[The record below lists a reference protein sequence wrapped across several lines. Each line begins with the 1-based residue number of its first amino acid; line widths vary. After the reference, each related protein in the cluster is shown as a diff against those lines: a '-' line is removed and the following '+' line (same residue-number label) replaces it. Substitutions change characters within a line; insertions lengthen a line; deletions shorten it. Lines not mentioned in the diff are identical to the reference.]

1 MVFFALLVGAELDG
15 LTNLQP
21 AGGCDDPSFPYYFK
35 LRCENCGETSI
46 KTTCVSLDEVVD
58 LSSGKGTANLV
69 QKCKFCAREGSIV
82 MIPGQG
88 TPLTSELSQKG
99 EKACLMVFECRG
111 CEPIEFAFGNGWKA
125 ESVHG
130 TPFDIDLSEGE
141 FDEYDEKGECPIALS
156 KLQSTFKVV
165 KKQGFHGKTRY
176 F

>member
-21 AGGCDDPSFPYYFK
+21 RGGCDDPSYPYYFK
-35 LRCENCGETSI
+35 
-46 KTTCVSLDEVVD
+46 
-58 LSSGKGTANLV
+58 
-69 QKCKFCAREGSIV
+69 CKLCSREGSVV

-88 TPLTSELSQKG
+88 TPLTAEQSQKG
-99 EKACLMVFECRG
+99 EMTCLMVFECRG
-111 CEPIEFAFGNGWKA
+111 YEPIEFAFGNGWKA
-125 ESVHG
+125 ESHACYGFIGVLIISLFFKVHG

-141 FDEYDEKGECPIALS
+141 FDEYDEKGECPVALS

-176 F
+176 V

>member
-21 AGGCDDPSFPYYFK
+21 RGGCDDPSYPYYFK
-35 LRCENCGETSI
+35 LRCESCGETSA
-46 KTTCVSLDEVVD
+46 KTTCVSLDEVVQ
-58 LSSGKGTANLV
+58 LPTGKGTANLL
-69 QKCKFCAREGSIV
+69 QKCKLCSREGSV
-82 MIPGQG
+82 VVIPGQG
-88 TPLTSELSQKG
+88 TPLTAEQSQKG
-99 EKACLMVFECRG
+99 EMTCLMVFECRG
-111 CEPIEFAFGNGWKA
+111 YEPIEFAFGNGWKA

-141 FDEYDEKGECPIALS
+141 FDEYDEKGECPVALS

-176 F
+176 V

>member
-21 AGGCDDPSFPYYFK
+21 RGGCDDPSYPYYFK
-35 LRCENCGETSI
+35 LRCESCGETSA
-46 KTTCVSLDEVVD
+46 KTTCVSLDEVVQ
-58 LSSGKGTANLV
+58 LPTGKGTANLL
-69 QKCKFCAREGSIV
+69 QK
-82 MIPGQG
+82 G
-88 TPLTSELSQKG
+88 TPLTAEQSQKG
-99 EKACLMVFECRG
+99 EMTCLMVFECRG
-111 CEPIEFAFGNGWKA
+111 YEPIEFAFGNGWKA

-141 FDEYDEKGECPIALS
+141 FDEYDEKGECPVALS

-176 F
+176 V